1 MIYIVG
7 IGPGDSAFLTQK
19 AIEVIKQ
26 AHILVGG
33 KRNLE
38 LFESLQVNKVVYD
51 GKFDL
56 VSFLRSVDFR
66 NNIVFLASGEPMLY
80 GIFSTVSKFVNK
92 DDICVIPGISAVQ
105 YLCAKLK
112 ISMEN
117 LITLSAH
124 GIAVD
129 RDFLNEVIF
138 TLKRYKKVAI
148 FTDLLNT
155 PKFIISR
162 LMKDKEFYS
171 LIDKSKETFRLY
183 VGENL
188 SYENEKILEFRFEDI
203 NHLPEDFAKLNT
215 ILITIGGI

>member
-124 GIAVD
+124 GTVVD
-129 RDFLNEVIF
+129 KYLFDEVIF
-138 TLKRYKKVAI
+138 ALRKYKKVAI
-148 FTDLLNT
+148 FTDPSNT
-155 PKFIISR
+155 PKYIISN
-162 LMKDKEFYS
+162 LMKNKEFYN
-171 LIDKSKETFRLY
+171 LVYENKEIFKMY

-188 SYENEKILEFRFEDI
+188 SYKDEKISEFCFDDI
-203 NHLPEDFAKLNT
+203 NHLPQDFARLNT
-215 ILITIGGI
+215 ILIVIGGI

>member
-1 MIYIVG
+1 MIYVVG
-7 IGPGDSAFLTQK
+7 VGPGSSAFLTQK
-19 AIEVIKQ
+19 AIEVVKQ
-26 AHILVGG
+26 AHIIVGG

-38 LFESLQVNKVVYD
+38 IFDDLEVSKVVYD
-51 GKFDL
+51 SKFDL
-56 VSFLRSVDFR
+56 VNFLKSVDFC

-80 GIFSTVSKFVNK
+80 GIFSTISKHVGKN
-92 DDICVIPGISAVQ
+92 DICVIPGISAVQ
-105 YLCAKLK
+105 YLCSKLK
-112 ISMEN
+112 ISIEN
-117 LITLSAH
+117 LITLSVH